1 MNIFKAQ
8 KLSPAQAELVDQGVL
23 HDPIAHLPRKD
34 LLTIQFCKCINY
46 GRLDTAPEW
55 GGLRHESDQNS
66 IEAGYQRFLEDVEG
80 YGAESLPK
88 WLRKKL
94 QGVPWGPDNFCL
106 HSEPAVEF
114 GYPFEPYLTVNG
126 AILSVNQASRILS
139 IKHMDLVRLK
149 LAVLVDWLVVDEAI
163 MRMLKARPLWP
174 RIQLKPG
181 GRGRSYRF
189 GADNGSN
196 ANNR

>member
-1 MNIFKAQ
+1 MSTFKPL
-8 KLSPAQAELVDQGVL
+8 KLSAAQAELVDQGVL

-46 GRLDTAPEW
+46 WQLDTAPEW
-55 GGLRHESDQNS
+55 GGKRHESDQAS
-66 IEAGYQRFLEDVEG
+66 IEIGYQRFLEDVEA
-80 YGAESLPK
+80 YGAESAPK
-88 WLRKKL
+88 WIRKKL
-94 QGVPWGPDNFCL
+94 QGLPWGPDNFCL
-106 HSEPAVEF
+106 HPEPAVEF

-139 IKHMDLVRLK
+139 IKHMELVRLK
-149 LAVLVDWLVVDEAI
+149 LAVLLDDHVVDEAI
-163 MRMLKARPLWP
+163 SRMLKARPLWP

-189 GADNGSN
+189 GAASD
-196 ANNR
+196 